1 MTSPDG
7 NRWLTYSTGDVCLF
21 VSISNTEAD
30 GGKIMSEK
38 FINVIG
44 AGLAGSEAAWQIAK
58 RGIKVHLY
66 EMRPVR
72 QTAAHHT
79 DKFAELVCSNSL
91 RGNSL
96 TNAVGVLKE
105 EMRQLDSV
113 IIRSA
118 DECAVPAGGA
128 LAVDRHE
135 FAALVTESV
144 KNHPNVTVFTEEITE
159 IPEGP
164 TVIATGPLTSKD
176 LSDQLRVLTGEDYLY
191 FYDAAAPIIEKESID
206 MDKVYLKSRYDKGEA
221 AYLNC
226 PMTEEEFDR
235 FYEALTTAETVPLKE
250 FEKEIYFEGCM
261 PIEVMGQRGKKTMLF
276 GPMKPV
282 GLEDPKTGK
291 RPYAVVQLRQD
302 DAAGT
307 LYNLVG
313 FQTHLKWGAQ
323 KEVLRLIPG
332 LENVE
337 IVRYGV
343 MHRNTFINSPNLLK
357 PTYQYRERED
367 LFFAGQMTGV
377 EGYVES
383 AASGLVAG
391 MNAAKQ
397 LLGEELVEFPQETAI
412 GSMAYYITHTNA
424 KNFQPMNANFG
435 IFKEL
440 EVRIKNKQERYEAY
454 ANRALETIQNFI
466 KK

>member
-1 MTSPDG
+1 MNQT
-7 NRWLTYSTGDVCLF
+7 V
-21 VSISNTEAD
+21 
-30 GGKIMSEK
+30 
-38 FINVIG
+38 NVIG
-44 AGLAGSEAAWQIAK
+44 AGLAGSEAAWQLAK
-58 RGIKVHLY
+58 RGINVRLY
-66 EMRPVR
+66 EMRPVK
-72 QTAAHHT
+72 QTPAHHT

-91 RGNSL
+91 RANSL

-105 EMRQLDSV
+105 EMRVLDSA
-113 IIRSA
+113 IIAAA
-118 DECAVPAGGA
+118 DECSVPAGGA

-135 FAALVTESV
+135 FAANVTEKV
-144 KNHPNVTVFTEEITE
+144 KNHPNVTVLNEEVTE

-164 TVIATGPLTSKD
+164 TIIATGPLTSEA
-176 LSDQLRVLTGEDYLY
+176 LSAKLRELTGEDYLY
-191 FYDAAAPIIEKESID
+191 FYDAAAPIVEKDSLD

-235 FYEALTTAETVPLKE
+235 FYDALVSAETVPLKE
-250 FEKEIYFEGCM
+250 FEKEIFFEGCM
-261 PIEVMGQRGKKTMLF
+261 PIEVMAKRGKKTMLF

-307 LYNLVG
+307 LYNIVG
-313 FQTHLKWGAQ
+313 FQTHLKWGDQ

-332 LENVE
+332 LEQAE

-343 MHRNTFINSPNLLK
+343 MHRNTFINSPSLLK
-357 PTYQYRERED
+357 ATYQFKKRDD

-391 MNAAKQ
+391 INAARLIQGK
-397 LLGEELVEFPQETAI
+397 EPVTFSNETAI
-412 GSMAYYITHTNA
+412 GSMAHYITETNK

-435 IFKEL
+435 LFKEL
-440 EVRIKNKQERYEAY
+440 GVKIKNKQERNEQY
-454 ANRALETIQNFI
+454 ASRALETIQNI
-466 KK
+466 SKTL

>member
-1 MTSPDG
+1 MTQQA
-7 NRWLTYSTGDVCLF
+7 V
-21 VSISNTEAD
+21 
-30 GGKIMSEK
+30 
-38 FINVIG
+38 NVVG
-44 AGLAGSEAAWQIAK
+44 AGLAGSEAAWQLAK
-58 RGIKVHLY
+58 RGIKVNLF
-66 EMRPVR
+66 EMRPVK
-72 QTAAHHT
+72 QTPAHHT

-105 EMRQLDSV
+105 EMRRLDSV

-118 DECAVPAGGA
+118 DDCAVPAGGA

-135 FAALVTESV
+135 FAGLVTDRV
-144 KNHPNVTVFTEEITE
+144 KNHPNVTVINEEVSE
-159 IPEGP
+159 FPEGP
-164 TVIATGPLTSKD
+164 TIIATGPLTSKA
-176 LSDQLRVLTGEDYLY
+176 LSEKLQSLTGEDYLY

-206 MDKVYLKSRYDKGEA
+206 LDKVYLKSRYDKGEA

-226 PMTEEEFDR
+226 PMTEEEFEA
-235 FYEALTTAETVPLKE
+235 FYEALVQAETVPLKE

-307 LYNLVG
+307 LYNIVG

-323 KEVLRLIPG
+323 KEVIRLIPG
-332 LENVE
+332 LENAE

-343 MHRNTFINSPNLLK
+343 MHRNTFINSPRLLL
-357 PTYQYRERED
+357 PTYQYKERED

-383 AASGLVAG
+383 AASGLLAG
-391 MNAAKQ
+391 LNAAHYVMGK
-397 LLGEELVEFPQETAI
+397 ELVTMPSETAM
-412 GSMAYYITHTNA
+412 GSMARYITTANPE
-424 KNFQPMNANFG
+424 NFQPMNANFG
-435 IFKEL
+435 IFPDLPE
-440 EVRIKNKQERYEAY
+440 RIKSKKERYEAY
-454 ANRALETIQNFI
+454 ANRALETIQKI
-466 KK
+466 SKKL